1 MFSKTKKSER
11 IDSEQREQ
19 YNYALQRIRQK
30 KKLFRHF
37 VFFLAG
43 SVLFIILSA
52 FLNKGNEYLNNWYV
66 YAILIWL
73 FFLLVHVL
81 NVFVINSFMGKEWE
95 DRQLE
100 KLKAKQADRIAKLQK
115 QVDAEFE
122 APTDSNP
129 DHPPITHQNS

>member
-1 MFSKTKKSER
+1 MFSKSKKTKQ

-30 KKLFRHF
+30 KRLFRHF
-37 VFFLAG
+37 IFFLAG

-52 FLNKGNEYLNNWYV
+52 FLNKGNEILNNWYI

-81 NVFVINSFMGKEWE
+81 NVYVINTFMGKEWE
-95 DRQLE
+95 DKQLE
-100 KLKAKQADRIAKLQK
+100 MLKAKQAERIAKLQDEIDEK
-115 QVDAEFE
+115 TIPPAE
-122 APTDSNP
+122 SNP
-129 DHPPITHQNS
+129 NQPPIIPDKS

>member
-1 MFSKTKKSER
+1 MFSKTKNSER

-52 FLNKGNEYLNNWYV
+52 FLNKGNEYLNKWYI

-95 DRQLE
+95 DKQLE
-100 KLKAKQADRIAKLQK
+100 KLKAKQVKRIAELQK
-115 QVDAEFE
+115 KVDAEFE
-122 APTDSNP
+122 KPIESNP
-129 DHPPITHQNS
+129 NHPPITPQDS

>member
-52 FLNKGNEYLNNWYV
+52 FLNKGNEILNNWYV

-73 FFLLVHVL
+73 FFLLVHVI
-81 NVFVINSFMGKEWE
+81 NVFVINTFMGKEWE
-95 DRQLE
+95 DRQRSE
-100 KLKAKQADRIAKLQK
+100 ERRVGKECRSRWSRYD
-115 QVDAEFE
+115 
-122 APTDSNP
+122 
-129 DHPPITHQNS
+129 

>member
-52 FLNKGNEYLNNWYV
+52 FLNKGNEILNNWYV

-81 NVFVINSFMGKEWE
+81 NVFVINTFMGKEWE

-100 KLKAKQADRIAKLQK
+100 KLKAKQADRIAKLQQK
-115 QVDAEFE
+115 VDAEVE
-122 APTDSNP
+122 APSESNP

>member
-95 DRQLE
+95 DKQLE
-100 KLKAKQADRIAKLQK
+100 KLKAKQVKRIAELQK
-115 QVDAEFE
+115 RADTEFE
-122 APTDSNP
+122 TPTESNP
-129 DHPPITHQNS
+129 DHPPITPQDS